1 MLTKIIAIV
10 CFIALRVGAYEE
22 ILPTQTLDLE
32 SRDEGSCQRYHGEV
46 RVNNRRIGFL
56 SFNSEDSAGVTRD
69 RRAATVLHADSN
81 GRPRAGK
88 SFIGTRRSA
97 RGYTSLKSLPK
108 KKGALSELGGSL
120 CYSSKTRT
128 IYSGSTPQRLEC
140 KPITITPSCGRSRL
154 LASYILNR

>member
-1 MLTKIIAIV
+1 MLTRIISIL
-10 CFIALRVGAYEE
+10 CLIALRVAAYDE
-22 ILPTQTLDLE
+22 IIPTQTLDLE
-32 SRDEGSCQRYHGEV
+32 SRDDSSCQRYHGEV
-46 RVNNRRIGFL
+46 RVNGRRIGFL

-69 RRAATVLHADSN
+69 KRAATLLHTDSN

-97 RGYTSLKSLPK
+97 KGYNSLKSLPK
-108 KKGALSELGGSL
+108 KKGAQSELGGNL

-140 KPITITPSCGRSRL
+140 KPITITPSCSRSHL
-154 LASYILNR
+154 LASYISNH